1 MIENEEFI
9 NDFIEEAKTHIGA
22 LELDLVKI
30 SIEDTDKELVN
41 NIFRAVH
48 SIKGT
53 AGFFNLTKIVGLAH
67 NMENI
72 MGEVRND
79 KLILTSAIID
89 LLLES
94 NDCLKNMIE
103 DVTNSEDYDTS
114 AILLK
119 YKADQEPILIACRE
133 VKEELVAKEI
143 IEEYLDDKKV
153 IEPIEPIKKIE
164 DSNVQKATV
173 AVLESDF
180 KKIKANTSEDSIRV
194 NVSLLNNLLNL
205 ASELV
210 LGRNQLLRGME
221 MHRKSMSG
229 MDSILQNIDHITTEL
244 QEKVMQTR
252 MQSIANVFNKFPR
265 IIRDMAKKLNKEI
278 DLVIEGEDV
287 ELDKSIIEALGDPLT
302 HLIRNAVDH
311 GLETPEERKQ
321 AGKPQVGKIIMKA
334 YHESGYVNVDIIDD
348 GRGLDLE
355 KIKKKAIEKGIID
368 RSELLAMKEHDI
380 TQLVFKPGFSTAEV
394 VTDFSGRGV
403 GMDVVKTNIEKLG
416 GAIEI
421 FTVPQKGTTFRLL
434 LPLTLAIIPSIIVEV
449 EGQKFALPQVNL
461 QEIVRIKA
469 GDAQRKIEFINSSE
483 VLRLRGGLLPIIH
496 LGDVL
501 GIKRTYLDPASLEK
515 QIEKRKTVTGYT
527 KVVQNEKEEVQFIKM
542 KREVNS
548 TIRILVIKIGSK
560 KLGIIADKIHG
571 SEEIL
576 VKPMPAYIK
585 DCRCY
590 SGVTI
595 MGDGKTAMILDPEG
609 IIVKAN
615 LNFTD
620 VLNQKGSEK
629 NIDSINED
637 IMEHQSILIFKC
649 SGTET
654 LAVDLSMVSRVEE
667 VSPSAIEV
675 IGDKEYIKYRGD
687 MLRVIKPENY
697 LPISKSKTLPE
708 KYYVIIPKLVKY
720 PIGLLIEKI
729 HDTVHTIIKL
739 NSEDIKIK
747 GILGSSIIN
756 DRIVVLLNIYELF
769 EIVNPDNYSI
779 PKEISN
785 VKLTILVAEDTPF
798 FQKLE
803 RDYLIEAG
811 YKVITAVNGM
821 EALELLHE
829 HHVDVVI
836 SDIKMPVMDGIELVK
851 RIRQDKK
858 LSHLPVIALTS
869 MTGETYTKEG
879 LEAGF
884 DVYEYKL
891 DRSRLI
897 SVIQKVINDRRLL
910 G

>member
-1 MIENEEFI
+1 VEVLTEPREESVTQI
-9 NDFIEEAKTHIGA
+9 KAETEVEDHTEIEET
-22 LELDLVKI
+22 
-30 SIEDTDKELVN
+30 IE
-41 NIFRAVH
+41 
-48 SIKGT
+48 
-53 AGFFNLTKIVGLAH
+53 
-67 NMENI
+67 
-72 MGEVRND
+72 
-79 KLILTSAIID
+79 
-89 LLLES
+89 
-94 NDCLKNMIE
+94 
-103 DVTNSEDYDTS
+103 VT
-114 AILLK
+114 
-119 YKADQEPILIACRE
+119 
-133 VKEELVAKEI
+133 EI
-143 IEEYLDDKKV
+143 
-153 IEPIEPIKKIE
+153 IEPIKTVEKTENSNITKITAPAE
-164 DSNVQKATV
+164 EAG
-173 AVLESDF
+173 F
-180 KKIKANTSEDSIRV
+180 KKIKTNTSEDSIRV
-194 NVSLLNNLLNL
+194 NVSLLNTLLNL

-221 MHRKSMSG
+221 MHRKNITG

-265 IIRDMAKKLNKEI
+265 IIRDMAKKMNKEI
-278 DLVIEGEDV
+278 DLIIEGDDV

-311 GLETPEERKQ
+311 GLETPTERKK
-321 AGKPQVGKIIMKA
+321 AGKPEVGKVIMKA

-368 RSELLAMKEHDI
+368 KNELLTMKENDI
-380 TQLVFKPGFSTAEV
+380 TQLVFNPGFSTAEV

-449 EGQKFALPQVNL
+449 EGQKFALPQINL
-461 QEIVRIKA
+461 QEIVRIKS
-469 GDAQRKIEFINSSE
+469 GDAHRKIEFINSSE

-501 GIKRTYLDPASLEK
+501 GIKRTYLDTLSHEK
-515 QIEKRKTVTGYT
+515 KVENRKTITGYS
-527 KVVQNEKEEVQFIKM
+527 KIIQNENEEAQIIKM

-560 KLGIIADKIHG
+560 KLGIITDKIHG

-576 VKPMPAYIK
+576 VKPMPAFIK

-609 IIVKAN
+609 IIGKAN

-620 VLNQKGSEK
+620 VLNQKGSER
-629 NIDSINED
+629 NVETTDEN

-667 VSPSAIEV
+667 ISPNDIEV
-675 IGDKEYIKYRGD
+675 IGDTEYIKYRGD

-697 LPISKSKTLPE
+697 LPISKGKAEAIPK
-708 KYYVIIPKLVKY
+708 KYYVIIPKLVRH

-729 HDTVHTIIKL
+729 HDTVHTVIKL
-739 NSEDIKIK
+739 NSENTKIK

-756 DRIVVLLNIYELF
+756 DKIVVLLNLYELF
-769 EIVNPDNYSI
+769 EIVNPDNYSL
-779 PKEISN
+779 PKGIANE
-785 VKLTILVAEDTPF
+785 KLTILVAEDTPF

-803 RDYLIEAG
+803 RDYLLEAG
-811 YKVITAVNGM
+811 YKVITAENGKV
-821 EALELLHE
+821 ALELLYE

-851 RIRQDKK
+851 RIRSDKK

-869 MTGETYTKEG
+869 MTGDTYTKVG

-884 DVYEYKL
+884 DIYEYKL
-891 DRSRLI
+891 DRSRLL
-897 SVIQKVINDRRLL
+897 SVIEKAISDRRLP
-910 G
+910 